1 MVFAGVIWIYHFL
14 TLKSGCLNSN
24 RAIQVNI
31 VIIRAFV
38 KMRQIMSDR
47 RKVAERID
55 ELEKRLTAHDENFQ
69 VVFEAIRQLQE
80 TDEEP
85 KRRIGF

>member
-1 MVFAGVIWIYHFL
+1 MTPQVGV
-14 TLKSGCLNSN
+14 
-24 RAIQVNI
+24 V
-31 VIIRAFV
+31 V

-69 VVFEAIRQLQE
+69 VVFEAKKQLLAE
-80 TDEEP
+80 DEKP
-85 KRRIGF
+85 KRKIGV